1 MNFICPNVYEIDI
14 KRFNVEHGFYFSVF
28 TWLSRYFY
36 KKRKNIASDLY
47 CINVGIGLRFAYF
60 PLKNGIIS
68 S

>member
-36 KKRKNIASDLY
+36 KKRK
-47 CINVGIGLRFAYF
+47 
-60 PLKNGIIS
+60 KKKEKT
-68 S
+68 